1 MSAISVFT
9 LGVIIGVVDSN
20 FGLYEGVFGAIEVDF
35 EPLNVGPNIFA
46 LGPLGVN
53 FWPT

>member
-1 MSAISVFT
+1 MSAISIFT

-20 FGLYEGVFGAIEVDF
+20 FSLYEGVFGAIEVDF
-35 EPLNVGPNIFA
+35 EPLNVGPNSFTLA
-46 LGPLGVN
+46 PLGFN

>member
-9 LGVIIGVVDSN
+9 LGVILWVFGSN
-20 FGLYEGVFGAIEVDF
+20 FWPLGGVFRAIEVDF
-35 EPLNVGPNIFA
+35 EPLNVGPNSFTLA
-46 LGPLGVN
+46 PLGVN